1 MLIDLLKKRFGDYL
15 ASGCNPYQK
24 AGIEPIKTALDNH
37 KYQADV
43 ANPLDMLYLRKKIAE
58 YKQQIVDGIDSPIWP
73 AIKVRILFIAS
84 QLIKYN

>member
-1 MLIDLLKKRFGDYL
+1 MLIDLLRSRVKIYALEGVL
-15 ASGCNPYQK
+15 T
-24 AGIEPIKTALDNH
+24 PIKTALDNH